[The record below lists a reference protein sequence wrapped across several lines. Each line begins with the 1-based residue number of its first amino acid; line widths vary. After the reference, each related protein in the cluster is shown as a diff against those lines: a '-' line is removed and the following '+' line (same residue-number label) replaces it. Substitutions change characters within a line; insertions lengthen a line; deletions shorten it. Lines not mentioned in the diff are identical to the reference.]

1 MPSRPRHQKPHLEA
15 VPREAE
21 EQGWRITKRRKYFM
35 MWCPCADKHHKTVKL
50 SPSNPNCEREL
61 RNELKPRTCWKERR

>member
-1 MPSRPRHQKPHLEA
+1 VL
-15 VPREAE
+15 REAE

-50 SPSNPNCEREL
+50 SPSNPNYEREL
-61 RNELKPRTCWKERR
+61 RGELRRKTCWEERQ